1 MFSASQGG
9 GAILPRDPCRQRLSE
24 DGAFRYLGGSVPLD
38 EAELSERACA
48 LAVTAVGSFRDPGG
62 FIGVDLLLGETEKD
76 DRVIEINPRPTT
88 SYCALRRRSSV
99 NLARLSLDLLDH
111 REPELPEWPA
121 KPELFDSEGNAGE
134 WPGGR
139 VGTAPE
145 MERMS

>member
-1 MFSASQGG
+1 MTEGSATS
-9 GAILPRDPCRQRLSE
+9 GAASPC
-24 DGAFRYLGGSVPLD
+24 SVD
-38 EAELSERACA
+38 
-48 LAVTAVGSFRDPGG
+48 AVTSFPNARG
-62 FIGVDLLLGETEKD
+62 FIGVDLVLGEKADD
-76 DRVIEINPRPTT
+76 DRIIEINPRPTT

-145 MERMS
+145 MERVS